1 MGKWA
6 GWPRVI
12 AHLGLPQIRT
22 CGITASGSSSNSFAS
37 MTAHR
42 MDGCRVDEG
51 VALLKSGEPGPRQ
64 PIPALAAAKPFP
76 PQTPHLLPKS
86 LQRNVVARDPVVS
99 VVSAEFLIQCL
110 VLLRNRAVSVE
121 PAPLGNRPDC
131 PRKSARGRFA
141 LHHPVPLPG
150 SCPIMGESQ
159 QVERS
164 RRRPRRLIPRR
175 FPQRWSPKR
184 HPSGLLGMN
193 RQAVLAETFRQHV

>member
-1 MGKWA
+1 MFTFCALRVIWA

-12 AHLGLPQIRT
+12 AHPGLPQIRT

-131 PRKSARGRFA
+131 PRKSARGRFS

-150 SCPIMGESQ
+150 SCPSNG
-159 QVERS
+159 
-164 RRRPRRLIPRR
+164 
-175 FPQRWSPKR
+175 
-184 HPSGLLGMN
+184 
-193 RQAVLAETFRQHV
+193 